1 MTPHLTD
8 WGQYCPTSLMEQRPI
23 TYALRTLCPAER
35 NHAQLDKGELRLYLA
50 STSSISIFTDR
61 NSRRLQATSRFKVC
75 LRDKTV
81 PTKIMAEPGLTGIQA
96 CFNQPGFS
104 GFQTTITSFTI
115 CAKRMVNYGIPGKPC
130 YPSFSEWPG
139 KSGLNQALDLPQV
152 GLLRKSNQALEVLL
166 HQEFQGGF
174 YLWQPTTRS
183 GFTERV
189 KITATPMALISYL
202 CRITKRRSLGKQ
214 NS

>member
-1 MTPHLTD
+1 MRPHLTD

-115 CAKRMVNYGIPGKPC
+115 CAKRMVNYGILGKPC

-166 HQEFQGGF
+166 HQEFQGGL
-174 YLWQPTTRS
+174 YLWQPTTRN